1 VENKVLLLRENKYNM
16 GPAMSNKTT
25 PADLSNRAL
34 AIIAAGIQLTLVGI
48 WWSVGSAY
56 PSSLFGDGLV
66 LLGTVLVAQQV
77 ATPVYASIM
86 ADRA

>member
-1 VENKVLLLRENKYNM
+1 
-16 GPAMSNKTT
+16 MSNKTT

-48 WWSVGSAY
+48 WWSFGSAY

-66 LLGTVLVAQQV
+66 LLGTIIVAQQV
-77 ATPVYASIM
+77 ASPVYASIT